1 MKHLADMLHLKIP
14 EILQKTASIKITAE
28 NFPINMKRGYYT
40 IRSDI
45 IPNSSFVGGNPDNT
59 KYPIVGIINKE
70 NPQSDFYFAQ
80 ESGIEFVITR
90 PTILSSINVS
100 LHDPDGSF
108 ANTSNDSSII
118 FKIDKINNSS
128 LDIVN
133 QILNEKKK

>member
-1 MKHLADMLHLKIP
+1 
-14 EILQKTASIKITAE
+14 
-28 NFPINMKRGYYT
+28 MKRGYYT

-45 IPNSSFVGGNPDNT
+45 VPNSSFVGGNPDNT